1 MDNWDSSHNSA
12 FLTGQANDPVI
23 TLPNPDAHA
32 TSIRATALVFADPY
46 SVRLLEY
53 IERIAPSDA
62 TVLIIG
68 ETGTG
73 KELAARQVHKMSQ
86 RHNGPFIAVNCG
98 AFSETLVESELF
110 GHERGAFTGALSTR
124 GGWFEAANGGTL
136 FLDEIGDLPLAAQVK
151 ILRVLQ
157 EREVVR
163 LGSRTAIPVDIRLVA
178 ATNVNLAEAVQAGHF
193 REDLYYRL
201 NVAAFELLPLR
212 DRPGDILPLT
222 KHFIDR
228 YRKRLQLTSIEL
240 SADAERALLAYA
252 WPGNIRELE
261 NVIHHSLLICKNNII
276 NKADLHLN
284 LAFRITRNENANSK
298 ASNMINA
305 LESALTSL
313 YEQPNANLFESIEET
328 IFRTAYEYCENN
340 QVQTGRLLGISRNI
354 LRHRLKRYGFLI

>member
-1 MDNWDSSHNSA
+1 M
-12 FLTGQANDPVI
+12 
-23 TLPNPDAHA
+23 
-32 TSIRATALVFADPY
+32 
-46 SVRLLEY
+46 
-53 IERIAPSDA
+53 
-62 TVLIIG
+62 
-68 ETGTG
+68 
-73 KELAARQVHKMSQ
+73 
-86 RHNGPFIAVNCG
+86 
-98 AFSETLVESELF
+98 
-110 GHERGAFTGALSTR
+110 
-124 GGWFEAANGGTL
+124 GGTL

-201 NVAAFELLPLR
+201 NVATFELLPLR

-284 LAFRITRNENANSK
+284 LAFRITRNENASSK

-313 YEQPNANLFESIEET
+313 YEQPNANLFESIEEA